1 MEKKQKIILVFI
13 VALVIICAGVYAY
26 YANYKDT
33 NIDEFT
39 RGNAMNSHYGTA
51 LYAEAFLHQK
61 GLETSLMGEL
71 MDVSVIDVNGN
82 VVDTFQVNS
91 GETHKVTGLK
101 PGKYTVQYNYAGK
114 YPYRPSTN
122 TSEGIEI
129 VSESKFKKI
138 QQQEAEDREFR
149 KEFYSIIYS

>member
-1 MEKKQKIILVFI
+1 MERNQKILI
-13 VALVIICAGVYAY
+13 VAIVAILIIGVGIYAY
-26 YANYKDT
+26 YANFKDT

-39 RGNAMNSHYGTA
+39 RGNAMNSDYGTA
-51 LYAEAFLHQK
+51 LYAEAFLHQA
-61 GLETSLMGEL
+61 GLGTSLKGEL
-71 MDVSVIDVNGN
+71 MDVSVIDVDGN

-101 PGKYTVQYNYAGK
+101 PGKYTVQYTYAGK

-129 VSESKFKKI
+129 VSESKFKKV

-149 KEFYSIIYS
+149 KALYGVLYS

>member
-1 MEKKQKIILVFI
+1 MERKKKIIIAAV
-13 VALVIICAGVYAY
+13 VALIIIGAGIYAY

-39 RGNAMNSHYGTA
+39 RGNAMNTDYGTA

-61 GLETSLMGEL
+61 GLSSSLMGEL
-71 MDVSVIDVNGN
+71 IDVSVIDINGN
-82 VVDTFQVNS
+82 VVDSFQVDS
-91 GETHKVTGLK
+91 GETHKVIGLK
-101 PGKYTVQYNYAGK
+101 PGKYTVQYSYAGH

-138 QQQEAEDREFR
+138 QEQEAEDREFR
-149 KEFYSIIYS
+149 KAYYSILYS